1 MLNLSTLRLATAP
14 LLTLLLVLHSSASQA
29 QDHVLST
36 RIDNAIAPLFNAGE
50 PGATIIVTRAGQ
62 PVFRKAYG
70 MADIAKGQ
78 AMTPDTVMRIASVT
92 KQFTATGILMLAD
105 EGKLA
110 LDDDITKFL
119 PDYPT
124 GGKRITIEQL
134 LTHTSGIASFTSKP
148 SFETNVAKDLT
159 PGQMIDTFK
168 NDPLQF
174 EPGSRY
180 AYSNSGYF
188 LLGAIIEKVSGQS
201 YAQFVEQRI
210 FVPLGMNNSAY
221 NGHERGSAPRVQGYT
236 RSGTGAGFEHGKVV
250 SMTQP
255 YAAGGLVS
263 TVDDLA
269 RWDAAVNAGA
279 LLKPASQQKAF
290 TAHILPDGMSVP
302 YGYGWSIGKLRG
314 MTMQSHGGGI
324 YGYSSYA
331 LRLPAQQLYVAVLTN
346 ADSGIA
352 AADMVAMKVAA
363 IAAGNPFPEHTA
375 IKLDAR
381 LLDAYQGSY
390 KIDDS
395 NTRNFR
401 SEGGQLMM
409 DRNGRNK
416 VALTAFS
423 DKGFFIPN
431 SVSYVEFERDA
442 EGAVTQVTLHGAG
455 EPVAHA
461 RIGALAQ

>member
-14 LLTLLLVLHSSASQA
+14 LLTLLLVLYSSASQA
-29 QDHVLST
+29 QDHTLAT
-36 RIDNAIAPLFNAGE
+36 RIDNAIAPLFKAGE
-50 PGATIIVTRAGQ
+50 PGATIIVTKAGR

-70 MADIAKGQ
+70 MADIARGRP
-78 AMTPDTVMRIASVT
+78 MTPEALMRIASVT
-92 KQFTATGILMLAD
+92 KQFTATAVLMLAD

-110 LDDDITKFL
+110 LDDDITRFL

-124 GGKRITIEQL
+124 GGKRITIKQL
-134 LTHTSGIASFTSKP
+134 LTHTSGIANFTSKP
-148 SFETNVAKDLT
+148 GFEAGVAKDMT

-174 EPGSRY
+174 EPGTRY

-188 LLGAIIEKVSGQS
+188 LLGAIIEKVSGLS

-210 FVPLGMNNSAY
+210 FVPLGMSNSAY
-221 NGHERGSAPRVQGYT
+221 DGHERGSAVRAQGYT
-236 RSGTGAGFEHGKVV
+236 RGNAGASFEYGKVA

-269 RWDAAVNAGA
+269 RWDAAVSAGT
-279 LLKPASQQKAF
+279 LFKPASQQKAL
-290 TAHILPDGMSVP
+290 TAHILPDGKSVP

-346 ADSGIA
+346 ADSGIPA
-352 AADMVAMKVAA
+352 AEMIAMKAAA

-375 IKLDAR
+375 ITLDAKV
-381 LLDAYQGSY
+381 LEAYQGSY
-390 KIDDS
+390 RIDDS
-395 NTRNFR
+395 NTRHFR
-401 SEGGQLMM
+401 SEGGQLVM

-416 VALTAFS
+416 VVLTAFS
-423 DKGFFIPN
+423 DTGFLIPN
-431 SVSYVEFERDA
+431 SVAYVEFGRDA
-442 EGAVTQVTLHGAG
+442 EGAVSKVTFHGPG

-461 RIGALAQ
+461 RIGALAP